1 MWVDS
6 HMPPHACGGQRTVL
20 RSRFSHSGCKACTSD
35 FFTEGAISL
44 AIFDVCEQL
53 LLISLHQVQSEMSV
67 ERMLEPGSGN
77 LVLVRVRE
85 FC

>member
-1 MWVDS
+1 MWRSEDRLEESVL
-6 HMPPHACGGQRTVL
+6 PPTQAVRLAQVI
-20 RSRFSHSGCKACTSD
+20 
-35 FFTEGAISL
+35 FFTEGVISL